1 MGKRKHSSYNSMLRQ
16 WNNGLPMDSMFD
28 SSAFMN
34 NDTYLYYFQRILD
47 LAITEFEWV
56 NLPEEIDER
65 YLELCLFW
73 DGKCCFFK
81 DDAIDKHIVA
91 TYVQSNVYDIYRN
104 PIEWEAYACN
114 GARWKL
120 SNKDSVPIWNNYL
133 KQGMSRIAMMFARRL
148 YELDRIMEIN
158 AKAQKTPVLVLAGE
172 KERLTM
178 KNLYMQYEG
187 NEPFIFGTDRLNKEN
202 FTVLKTDAPYIADN
216 IYDLKTQTWNEVLV
230 WLGISNVNMVKR
242 ERLIKDE
249 VTRNLGGVVA
259 SRNSRLEAR
268 GKACRMIND
277 MFGLKLDVGFRPD
290 IDVNMLEPDAK
301 EDIENLEQE
310 EGGNSEQIHN

>member
-1 MGKRKHSSYNSMLRQ
+1 MAKRKHSAYNSMMRQ

-47 LAITEFEWV
+47 LAITEFEWR
-56 NLPEEIDER
+56 NLPPEIDER

-81 DDAIDKHIVA
+81 DDVLKQYIAA
-91 TYVQSNVYDIYRN
+91 TFVQTNVFDIYRN
-104 PIEWEAYACN
+104 PTEWEAYACN

-120 SNKDSVPIWNNYL
+120 DNSNSVPIWNNYL
-133 KQGMSRIAMMFARRL
+133 KQGLSRTAMMFARRL
-148 YELDRIMEIN
+148 YELDRIMEVN
-158 AKAQKTPVLVLAGE
+158 AKAQKTPVLVIAGE
-172 KERLTM
+172 KDRLTM

-187 NEPFIFGTDRLNKEN
+187 NEPFIFGTDRLNKDN
-202 FTVLKTDAPYIADN
+202 FTVLKTDAPFIAQD
-216 IYDLKTQTWNEVLV
+216 IYDLKAQTWNEVLV

-268 GKACRMIND
+268 GKACKLINEK
-277 MFGLKLDVGFRPD
+277 FGLNLDVAFRPD
-290 IDVNMLEPDAK
+290 VDVNMLEPDRMIDEESK
-301 EDIENLEQE
+301 EG
-310 EGGNSEQIHN
+310 EGEGE

>member
-1 MGKRKHSSYNSMLRQ
+1 MARRKQSGYKRMMQN
-16 WNNGLPMDSMFD
+16 WNNGLPVDTMFD

-47 LAITEFEWV
+47 LAISEFEWI

-73 DGKCCFFK
+73 DGKCCFFE
-81 DDAIDKHIVA
+81 DDVLKQNVVA
-91 TYVQSNVYDIYRN
+91 TFTIKDVYDIYRN
-104 PIEWEAYACN
+104 PIAWQAYACN
-114 GARWKL
+114 GARWDL
-120 SNKDSVPIWNNYL
+120 DNKNSVVIWNNYL
-133 KQGMSRIAMMFARRL
+133 KQGLSRTAMMFARRL
-148 YELDRIMEIN
+148 YELDRIMEVN
-158 AKAQKTPVLVLAGE
+158 AKAQKTPVLVIAGE
-172 KERLTM
+172 KDRLTM

-216 IYDLKTQTWNEVLV
+216 IYDLKAQTWNEVLV
-230 WLGISNVNMVKR
+230 WLGISNVNIVKR

-268 GKACRMIND
+268 GKACRLINT
-277 MFGLKLDVGFRPD
+277 MFGLNLDVGFRPD
-290 IDVNMLEPDAK
+290 IDVNLMEPDSK
-301 EDIENLEQE
+301 EDIDAMKE
-310 EGGNSEQIHN
+310 EGEKNEQVHN